1 MQRAGT
7 RICVQYYLFER
18 RPISGA
24 AGGPEREDGLT
35 LYEAAC
41 LITFI

>member
-7 RICVQYYLFER
+7 GICVQYYLFEK
-18 RPISGA
+18 RPIS